1 MFSPGRKV
9 IGHPGLTGQPHGS
22 AQTDLELELGCEGEF
37 PDLTAL
43 FLL

>member
-1 MFSPGRKV
+1 MSSPGRKV
-9 IGHPGLTGQPHGS
+9 IGHPGLIVQPPGS
-22 AQTDLELELGCEGEF
+22 AQTDLELELWCEGEF